1 MLRRAS
7 VTIAGMAE
15 PDEAS
20 PLTQQT
26 PDENAARPR
35 GRHKIYVGMAS
46 GVGKTYRALQ
56 DLHELLAAGRRVM
69 IGVLETHGRRE
80 TQDVAYALPSFPRRE
95 VEFKG
100 AVLSEMDLGGLLHLR
115 PEVVLVDD
123 LAHTNAPGSAHA
135 RRYEDVEDLLA
146 AGIDVVSTVNIQH
159 LESLN
164 DLIARLTGVRVKD
177 RLPDKVLQEADEVVL
192 VDVSPQTL
200 QHRLR
205 AGKIYSPDKV
215 DAALKNFFTES
226 TLTTLRELAL
236 RQVADAV
243 QGEDQ
248 DNGGVKERILV
259 ACALEPESGRLIRR
273 GGRIAS
279 RLGGELDVVFV
290 SSGKPD
296 AQGEQ
301 LLQFFQDTTE
311 ALGGHFKVI
320 PSQGNIGR
328 TLVQYVEANHI
339 TQVVIGESSRSRW
352 EEFLR
357 GSIVHTVLRH
367 TRNVDVYVLTRE

>member
-1 MLRRAS
+1 
-7 VTIAGMAE
+7 MAE